1 MHYYHVMIGDKH
13 IDLIKAQ
20 NENDALTLT
29 IQKFG
34 LATSYIKNGSYRVI
48 KA

>member
-20 NENDALTLT
+20 NKDDALIIA

-34 LATSYIKNGSYRVI
+34 LATNYIKNGSYRVI

>member
-1 MHYYHVMIGDKH
+1 MIDNKH

-20 NENDALTLT
+20 NENDALLLT

-34 LATSYIKNGSYRVI
+34 SATNYIKNGSYRVI

>member
-1 MHYYHVMIGDKH
+1 MHYYHVMIGNKH

-20 NENDALTLT
+20 SKDDALRLT

-34 LATSYIKNGSYRVI
+34 SATSYIKNGSYRVI